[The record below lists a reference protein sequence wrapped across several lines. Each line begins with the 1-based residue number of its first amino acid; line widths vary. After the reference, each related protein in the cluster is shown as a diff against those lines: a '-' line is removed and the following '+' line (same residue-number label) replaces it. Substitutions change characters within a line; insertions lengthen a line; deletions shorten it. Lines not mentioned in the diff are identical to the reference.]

1 MGEKREKTGDEVRE
15 IMGILGL
22 SRERKF
28 DVVVLGLKAGNSGNI
43 SVFQSG
49 CRILSL
55 LLKPSTDWMKPT
67 HIMLGNLLYLKST
80 DF

>member
-1 MGEKREKTGDEVRE
+1 MSEKREKTGDEVRE

-22 SRERKF
+22 SRERNF
-28 DVVVLGLKAGNSGNI
+28 DVVVLGLKAGNSGKI

-49 CRILSL
+49 STILSL

-67 HIMLGNLLYLKST
+67 HIMPGNLLYLKST